1 MTTVD
6 RWLMVALLILG
17 LTLMGWRV
25 WGDSSRSAQVVVTV
39 NGETILNLELSPNQS
54 GRYLIPLERGQAVL
68 EVDDGAVRLQDM
80 EGLCPRRIC
89 SHTGWIRKQGESI
102 LCVPNKLLI
111 RILGAEGESVD
122 ALSR

>member
-80 EGLCPRRIC
+80 EGLCPRQIC

>member
-1 MTTVD
+1 MTTAD
-6 RWLMVALLILG
+6 RWLTVALLIVG
-17 LTLMGWRV
+17 LSLMGWRV
-25 WGDSSRSAQVVVTV
+25 WGNSFRSAQVVVTV
-39 NGETILNLELSPNQS
+39 NGETILNLELSPDQT

-68 EVDDGAVRLQDM
+68 EVDDGAVRLQNM

-102 LCVPNKLLI
+102 LCVPNKLFI
-111 RILGAEGESVD
+111 RIVGVEGECVD

>member
-1 MTTVD
+1 LTTVD